1 MTNPIL
7 AFFRT
12 GPDKPLLTDQA
23 EIKRI
28 YERKRWSILI
38 SLVIGYGFFYVCRLS
53 LSITKG
59 PILEAGIMSATQ
71 LGIVGGVLMYVYAAG
86 KCINGFL
93 ADRANIRR
101 FMSVALLLSAAMN
114 LWFGLTNEFYLFVV
128 IWALNGWFQ
137 SIGSAPSVVSLCQW
151 FSNKERGTRYAIW
164 AGAHNIGEGLTFILT
179 SAFVTYYG
187 WRAGFI
193 GPAALCLIVGIVLY
207 WTLGDRP
214 QTYGLPDVATY
225 RQDFSAGTPVQGPS
239 LWQMQKQVIKSP
251 TIWVL
256 GMASAMMYVCRY
268 GVYGWGPLYLQE
280 VKGYSIMESGAMIG
294 VAGVVPGLAGAA
306 LSGFLSDRFFGARR
320 SIPCLLYGLLLI
332 AALLMLYLV
341 PPGHRALDF
350 TALGMFEFA
359 IGGLIVFLAGLIAV
373 DIFPKAVAGAVKGVL
388 GLFSYIAAG
397 SQYLI
402 GGVLVDLEK
411 TVVNGV
417 TEYNFN
423 YVFYFWI
430 GAAVLSALLPLFVWN
445 AKPRE

>member
-1 MTNPIL
+1 
-7 AFFRT
+7 
-12 GPDKPLLTDQA
+12 
-23 EIKRI
+23 
-28 YERKRWSILI
+28 
-38 SLVIGYGFFYVCRLS
+38 
-53 LSITKG
+53 
-59 PILEAGIMSATQ
+59 
-71 LGIVGGVLMYVYAAG
+71 
-86 KCINGFL
+86 
-93 ADRANIRR
+93 
-101 FMSVALLLSAAMN
+101 
-114 LWFGLTNEFYLFVV
+114 
-128 IWALNGWFQ
+128 
-137 SIGSAPSVVSLCQW
+137 
-151 FSNKERGTRYAIW
+151 
-164 AGAHNIGEGLTFILT
+164 
-179 SAFVTYYG
+179 
-187 WRAGFI
+187 
-193 GPAALCLIVGIVLY
+193 LIVGIVLY

-306 LSGFLSDRFFGARR
+306 VSGFLSDRFFGARR
-320 SIPCLLYGLLLI
+320 SIPCLLYGMLLISSLLL
-332 AALLMLYLV
+332 LYLV
-341 PPGHRALDF
+341 PPGHTALDF

-402 GGVLVDLEK
+402 GGILIDLEK

-423 YVFYFWI
+423 YVFFFWI
-430 GAAVLSALLPLFVWN
+430 GSAVLSATLPLFVWN
-445 AKPRE
+445 ARPQE